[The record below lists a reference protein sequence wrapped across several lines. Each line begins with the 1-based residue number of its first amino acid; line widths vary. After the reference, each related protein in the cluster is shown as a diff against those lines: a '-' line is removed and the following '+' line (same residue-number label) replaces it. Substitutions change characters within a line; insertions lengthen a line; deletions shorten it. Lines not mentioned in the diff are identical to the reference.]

1 VSKRPRRIRIGL
13 LKEVVVMAFETVRVN
28 KMRSG
33 LTVLGVV
40 IGITSIVAMT
50 SLIRGFDQSLQDSI
64 SAAMGP
70 KTIFIQRFGI
80 TSFASGREFSQLIK
94 RPNLTISDA
103 RALSEQNTTLEFVDI
118 EMGVGA
124 GPIQQQRVFYGDQ
137 KTRPQLVFGTSEYFA
152 EGTRIP
158 MAAGRFL
165 SGTEVQQRANTVVL
179 GHTPYQLLFADRGLD
194 ALGKTVRIGNKQFTV
209 IGAFDK
215 RPSPGNFSVNQDDF
229 VVIPYTT
236 YQRVF
241 GLRTANVGRNI
252 AGRASGT
259 IQAFQISVVARDDVD
274 IATAVADIE
283 RIMRIRHG
291 LKLDEG
297 DDFDIVTQDSILK
310 LWTQISQATFLALVV
325 ISSIALMVGGIGV
338 MAIMSISVTERTRE
352 IGVRRALGARRRE
365 VLFQFLT
372 EAAVLT
378 SVGGLLGVIL
388 GSAIGVGIHFVTGFP
403 VSLPWWSFA
412 LGLGFSASVGIFF
425 GMVPAVRAARLDPIE
440 ALRYE

>member
-1 VSKRPRRIRIGL
+1 M
-13 LKEVVVMAFETVRVN
+13 KEVVVMAFETVRSN

-64 SAAMGP
+64 SASMGP
-70 KTIFIQRFGI
+70 KTIFVQRFGV

-94 RPNLTISDA
+94 RPQLTISDA
-103 RALSEQNTTLEFVDI
+103 RALDEQNTTLQFVDI

-124 GPIQQQRVFYGDQ
+124 GPIQQQRIFYGDQ

-165 SGTEVQQRANTVVL
+165 SGTEVQQRSNSVVL
-179 GHTPYQLLFADRGLD
+179 GYTPYQLLFAERGLD
-194 ALGKTVRIGNKQFTV
+194 PLGKTVRVGNKQFTV

-241 GLRTANVGRNI
+241 GLRTANVGRTVVR
-252 AGRASGT
+252 GSGGT
-259 IQAFQISVVARDDVD
+259 LQAFQISVVAREDVD
-274 IATAVADIE
+274 INTAVADIE

-291 LKLDEG
+291 LKLDEPN
-297 DDFDIVTQDSILK
+297 DFDIVTQDGILK
-310 LWTQISQATFLALVV
+310 LWNQISQATFLALVV

-378 SVGGLLGVIL
+378 SVGGILGVLLG
-388 GSAIGVGIHFVTGFP
+388 STIGIGIHFITGFP

-412 LGLGFSASVGIFF
+412 LGLGFSASIGLFF
-425 GMVPAVRAARLDPIE
+425 GMVPAFRAARLDPIE